1 MMELRM
7 ARQIMT
13 TPEGRRLVETLKR
26 MVDNEGLSIEEVV
39 SQSAEHLE
47 RMERMARASGFTV
60 KAIADGSLAA
70 FEARLV
76 AEGKLKEPV
85 R

>member
-1 MMELRM
+1 MMEIRM
-7 ARQIMT
+7 AQKMIG

-26 MVDNEGLSIEEVV
+26 LVKNEGLSIEEVV

-47 RMERMARASGFTV
+47 RMERIARAAGLTV
-60 KAIADGSLAA
+60 KQVADGSLDLY
-70 FEARLV
+70 EAQLV
-76 AEGKLKEPV
+76 VDGKMKAPV